1 MSISDHLLQFI
12 IIKNGEGD
20 NPANKI
26 AKTTYR
32 DYKIFDM
39 DSFKMDLQSI
49 DWTFATLNND
59 VNLGFEAFVRLF
71 NTTLDK
77 HHQ

>member
-1 MSISDHLLQFI
+1 
-12 IIKNGEGD
+12 
-20 NPANKI
+20 
-26 AKTTYR
+26 
-32 DYKIFDM
+32 M

-71 NTTLDK
+71 NTPLDK
-77 HHQ
+77 NHQ